1 METLQLG
8 KKTRDWL
15 SSELE
20 DTLEELRDGL
30 TKHEAAQVTKGYLS
44 TNVGA
49 FAATTA
55 VIVGLL
61 AFPPTQKVMTSFIA
75 FIRMQIAGIAKDIAA
90 EFVPTPEQIVD
101 EVGKAAEGV
110 GEAAKEM
117 WDKVNEALARA
128 KRQQERREGDELPL
142 LPEVPEIPSGPDIL
156 ETILETILQAL
167 ISAGE
172 ALGGRR
178 FDPRKDPLFD
188 PGEFGT

>member
-20 DTLEELRDGL
+20 DALEELRDGL

-75 FIRMQIAGIAKDIAA
+75 FIRMQIAGIAKDIAG
-90 EFVPTPEQIVD
+90 EFVPTPEQVVD

-110 GEAAKEM
+110 AEAAKDM
-117 WDKVNEALARA
+117 WDTINEALARA
-128 KRQQERREGDELPL
+128 QRQLERRGGDEPPL
-142 LPEVPEIPSGPDIL
+142 LPEEGFDYGAAAAATL
-156 ETILETILQAL
+156 EAILQAL

-178 FDPRKDPLFD
+178 FDPREDPLFD
-188 PGEFGT
+188 PGP

>member
-20 DTLEELRDGL
+20 DTLEELGDGL

-44 TNVGA
+44 TNMGA
-49 FAATTA
+49 FSATVA

-61 AFPPTQKVMTSFIA
+61 AFPPIQKVMTSFIA
-75 FIRMQIAGIAKDIAA
+75 FIRMQIAGIAKDIAG

-110 GEAAKEM
+110 GEAAKDM
-117 WDKVNEALARA
+117 WDKINEALERAR
-128 KRQQERREGDELPL
+128 RQQERREGDEAPL
-142 LPEVPEIPSGPDIL
+142 LPEIPGAPGSL
-156 ETILETILQAL
+156 ETILEAILQAL

-178 FDPRKDPLFD
+178 FDPREDPLFD

>member
-20 DTLEELRDGL
+20 DALEELRDGL

-49 FAATTA
+49 FAATVA

-75 FIRMQIAGIAKDIAA
+75 FIRMQIAGIAKDIAG

-110 GEAAKEM
+110 GEAAKDM
-117 WDKVNEALARA
+117 WDTINEALARA
-128 KRQQERREGDELPL
+128 RRQQERREGDPVPL
-142 LPEVPEIPSGPDIL
+142 LPETPGGPDIL
-156 ETILETILQAL
+156 EIILQAL

-178 FDPRKDPLFD
+178 FDPREDPLFD